1 MRVSPPLSACATT
14 VCVVPRAIPTMSWD
28 DPVTTEASSL
38 RTNAELDAPAF
49 VRFARPRGHGFE
61 QERADLRHRRVQLH
75 RHDLA
80 FGAPFGRKD
89 DFDRRQLLELTVG
102 PSFEL
107 DARAIV
113 ATHRGS
119 EEAEAHR
126 LADDDPDFV
135 RRKLGRRALLHSE
148 RSDAERHHRR
158 L

>member
-14 VCVVPRAIPTMSWD
+14 VCVVPRSIPTMSWD

-38 RTNAELDAPAF
+38 RTNAEFDGPAF

-126 LADDDPDFV
+126 LAHGHPPFEPRNLCPRAPPPS
-135 RRKLGRRALLHSE
+135 RRRR
-148 RSDAERHHRR
+148 
-158 L
+158 

>member
-14 VCVVPRAIPTMSWD
+14 LCVVPRSIPTMSWG
-28 DPVTTEASSL
+28 DPVTTGASSL

-49 VRFARPRGHGFE
+49 VRFARARGHGFE
-61 QERADLRHRRVQLH
+61 HERADLRHRRVQLH

-126 LADDDPDFV
+126 LADADPNIT
-135 RRKLGRRALLHSE
+135 RRKLRRRPPLPSPRNE
-148 RSDAERHHRR
+148 AER
-158 L
+158 